1 MSIRMIRV
9 LATAVFA
16 AALAACG
23 TGAQNPQFSVNG
35 RPLSVDLYHSFVAT
49 EQHKYERTGAQV
61 NWSSASGQRRLANIE
76 SSVLRELVHDAVVEQ
91 LAAERGVVITPA
103 DLEHALAAAEAAF
116 GGPVAFEQNL
126 EQAGVARS
134 EFSAMLRYRL
144 LETRLT
150 QRGTVSKS
158 AIETAVDR
166 AHVVATIG
174 PCAGDRPYPACLT
187 PN

>member
-1 MSIRMIRV
+1 MSIRMLRGLVIAV
-9 LATAVFA
+9 LGV
-16 AALAACG
+16 ALVGCG
-23 TGAQNPQFSVNG
+23 TSAEEAQLSVNG
-35 RPLSVDLYHSFVAT
+35 RPLSVALYHSIVAT
-49 EQHKYERTGAQV
+49 EQHKFERTGAQV

-144 LETRLT
+144 LEARLT
-150 QRGTVSKS
+150 QQGVISTS
-158 AIETAVDR
+158 AIGAAVDR
-166 AHVVATIG
+166 AHVVATVG
-174 PCAGDRPYPACLT
+174 PCTMRRSYPSCLT
-187 PN
+187 PT

>member
-35 RPLSVDLYHSFVAT
+35 RPLSVDLYHSIVAT

-76 SSVLRELVHDAVVEQ
+76 SSVLRELVHHAVVEQ

-150 QRGTVSKS
+150 QGGTVSKS
-158 AIETAVDR
+158 AIDTAVDR
-166 AHVVATIG
+166 AQVVAKVG
-174 PCAGDRPYPACLT
+174 PCAVNRSYPACLT

>member
-1 MSIRMIRV
+1 MSIRMLRGLVIAV
-9 LATAVFA
+9 LGV
-16 AALAACG
+16 ALVGCG
-23 TGAQNPQFSVNG
+23 TSAEEAQLSVNG
-35 RPLSVDLYHSFVAT
+35 RPLSVALYHSIVAT
-49 EQHKYERTGAQV
+49 EQHKFERTGAQV
-61 NWSSASGQRRLANIE
+61 NWHSVSGQRRLANIE
-76 SSVLRELVHDAVVEQ
+76 SAVLRELVHDAVVEQ
-91 LAAERGVVITPA
+91 LATQRGVVITPA

-174 PCAGDRPYPACLT
+174 PCAGHA
-187 PN
+187 